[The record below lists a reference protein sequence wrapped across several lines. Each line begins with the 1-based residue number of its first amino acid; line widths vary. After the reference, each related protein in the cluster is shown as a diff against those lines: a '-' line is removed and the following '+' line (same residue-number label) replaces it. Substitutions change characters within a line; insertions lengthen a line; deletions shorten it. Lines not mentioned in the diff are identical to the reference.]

1 MYYELDK
8 SCKKYDFC
16 LKNMGIHAFYQ
27 SLADLG
33 GRSLSLPKCD
43 LFCNEYEPVE
53 REKQND

>member
-33 GRSLSLPKCD
+33 GRSLSLYLKCE
-43 LFCNEYEPVE
+43 FCNDYEPVE
-53 REKQND
+53 EEKQND